1 MQLLPFLQLAVTIAL
16 VGVFIWSY
24 IRFRDKA
31 QKAETMQANLP
42 EAVKLDDLK
51 ARVASEEKR
60 LNDIQ
65 TQMRSQGTQ
74 LSDALE
80 AIEAKRKAEEWLEL
94 NRPEIASI
102 ERERQEQREIRASLD
117 DLKQQLATLTA
128 EHRELSRDASGID
141 AKRNHAREQLAA
153 TIAELQ
159 EKSRKLEETQRV
171 VESLQERRSQLRN
184 EVAELDVL
192 SERHKKLDHE
202 VNELTQTRRALAAEV
217 DSAQFKKASLEESV
231 ATLTADLHR
240 KTDAL
245 EEAQTAFTSVNDQH
259 QILKAQVAELAA
271 LASRHEGLAAKHEA
285 LNQQVDRL
293 TRQKT
298 ELAREVS
305 AAEAQRQQA
314 TTELAEINSN
324 LQEQTQALEEV
335 RTTCESLRDER
346 SQLKAEVAQFE
357 VLAKRQSELESS
369 VNTLAAQRSELVNA
383 IAQGQSQKQQIEVE
397 LERHHQELTEISQAI
412 EAKRLTV
419 ESLAEQRATLRTEV
433 AELSELSRYQRELKQ
448 EIAAFEQRKE
458 ELLQAANNADQLK
471 QHLLAEIA
479 PLEASLQLT
488 REELAAARASYETLC
503 EKQGT
508 LKAEVAQLEGL
519 SIRQRELIAQ
529 IDSLAQ
535 RQGELAAT
543 VAGHEQQK
551 QQLEIALAPLR
562 SDVADSTRML
572 SEIRASIE
580 TLRDRQSTLKSEVA
594 ELEAIK
600 QQQHQLQA
608 AVASLGERERE
619 LGEHVAQ
626 MQAQKHQLDSALPM
640 LHRDLEQTTRA
651 LADTRIAVESLR
663 ERQSVL
669 KGELAD
675 AEQLA
680 QQQQIVQA
688 NVASLVER
696 ERELSDL
703 VAGYQAQKHQLE
715 STLPVLRR
723 DLEQGTQSL
732 AETRAAVQAL
742 LDRELHLKNEVAGL
756 DNLVQQQ
763 QFVQASVASLIERE
777 RELSNL
783 VAGYQAQKHQL
794 ESTLPALHRD
804 LQQSAQSLTDTR
816 AAVELLHD
824 RQSVLKGEVADLEY
838 LAKQQRS
845 LQDQIVALTQEERDL
860 HDRVS
865 GYLAQKHE
873 LEAKL
878 PIVQQDLAEAQ
889 SSLAS
894 MHDSIEA
901 AREQYSVLKSNV
913 SELQKLAQRADALRL
928 EVGALSQQH
937 REVAALVAAA
947 ETRKQ
952 QLDELLLPL
961 NSELS
966 EKTKLLHQTRAA
978 FDALCERQGLLKAE
992 VAQLDGLL
1000 ARQQSLQLEIA
1011 SLTQQQRDL
1020 AGIVSNQESRK
1031 QHLEQQLATLASD
1044 LSHTSNRLD
1053 ETRHAF
1059 DSLCERQG
1067 TLKAEVAEL
1076 EGLSQQQKGLR
1087 IEVEALAQEQHQL
1100 VSTLA
1105 SQNTQKNQ
1113 LENEIASL
1121 SQHHA
1126 ATSAQL
1132 TEARNAYEA
1141 LCEKQGSLK
1150 AEVAEYAAL
1159 AQQQRTL
1166 HTQIEELT
1174 KQQRE
1179 LAIHVSSRL
1188 DQKAQLEESLASAK
1202 TEFAEVST
1210 RLSESRAAVQS
1221 LAERHGSLKAEV
1233 IELESLAHQQ
1243 QALRK
1248 EVAQLTQQQHELATT
1263 VNSQDSQRSALE
1275 QQLATLKSEFEETST
1290 RLGESR
1296 TAFDA
1301 LCERQG
1307 TLKAQVLELEA
1318 MAQLDAKLRDQVA
1331 ALTERQTEASAAVQ
1345 QLQYEKQQLENQI
1358 APLRHDLEDKTRI
1371 LHDTRIAVEAM
1382 RERQGALKGEIAELE
1397 SLAAR
1402 QQKLQT
1408 QVEDLTKQ
1416 QRDLAG
1422 SVSQHENRRKQ
1433 LEEQI
1438 APLTI
1443 DLAAKTQAMQ
1453 ETRAA
1458 VELLSQKQAALK
1470 AEVAEL
1476 EVLSARQKS
1485 LQSEVGDLTSQHTT
1499 LALQVAAAT
1508 HQKDSLDDQLAKI
1521 SADLVERSTTLEE
1534 VKAAWHDLRDKK
1546 ASLKTEVAELD
1557 ALANRFRNLQTEVT
1571 ALSGQQA
1578 ELSKHVAV
1586 ADSRKAQL
1594 DEELST
1600 TTAELNEKTHALQET
1615 RAAVDALQERKA
1627 GLRAEV
1633 ADLESLAKKHATL
1646 TQQVDQLAAAKRELD
1661 HALMTC
1667 DAQKGTA
1674 ERELSALLTQL
1685 EERTQ
1690 TLDETKAT
1698 HQQLSEQVASLR
1710 TQVSELNVLAE
1721 RHAKLESEVASMV
1734 ARHAEL
1740 DAQLTSTGQ
1749 RKEHRDSELAE
1760 VTTYLAERR
1769 KAMDETSKAVEVLK
1783 IQRNALT
1790 AEVADLEVLA
1800 ARHHDLE
1807 EQIAQLSEQAKE
1819 LAHDVGSGQMRRT
1832 QLQEKLDAITK
1843 QIKEHEDTLKE
1854 GRTEIDLLREVR
1866 GGLKAEVSELTRL
1879 SETYQQLKNAV
1890 SELTQK
1896 NAKLHIEVA
1905 SLDVKK
1911 TEATER
1917 ATSLA
1922 DELAQRTTTLH
1933 EVRSEYDALREQHA
1947 SLKAQVSE
1955 LSVLSKSRREE
1966 SETLGQRLGE
1976 LVQNL
1981 QQKSKVLDET
1991 KKRHDELSEQVS
2003 GLAARREQLE
2013 KTVEVVSDTL
2023 KELRLQTGYRG
2034 NNAGPLSE
2042 LWKPALLKSEFAG
2055 PRTDDEQ
2062 TCLKQT
2068 KKYLSNTGLRF
2079 PSRVIHAFHTSLKV
2093 SEVSPLVV
2101 LAGIS
2106 GTGKSELARR
2116 YAEGM
2121 GMHFLN
2127 LPVQPRWDSPQDM
2140 FGFFNY
2146 IENQYRAT
2154 ELARAL
2160 VQMDPFVNEESRGWQ
2175 TPEGWSESLAD
2186 RMLVV
2191 LLDEMNLARVEY
2203 YFSEFLSRLETRR
2216 GIRKTNAND
2225 RRKAEIT
2232 LEVGM
2237 HGATDPTMRLFVDTT
2252 VLFVGTIN
2260 EDETTQ
2266 TLSEK
2271 VVDRSNVL
2279 AFGRPPR
2286 LTDMPRISANGGN
2299 NGTPGGHHS
2308 EKFVAYKQWQQ
2319 WIKKESD
2326 LEPAAGAQVNRWIE
2340 EMNQAMEMIR
2350 RPFAFRTHAAIRAY
2364 AANYPEQGDKGL
2376 SFAMA
2381 DQIEQKIL
2389 PKFRGLD
2396 PNEENV
2402 GRSLDRIVGLLD
2414 ELGDGAMINAVE
2426 TSRRDGTREHQ
2437 FIFRGV
2443 DRSAD
2448 LAEVMV

>member
-1 MQLLPFLQLAVTIAL
+1 MQLLPFLQFAVTAAL
-16 VGVFIWSY
+16 LGVFIWSY
-24 IRFRDKA
+24 IRFREKTQKA
-31 QKAETMQANLP
+31 QAMQANLP

-80 AIEAKRKAEEWLEL
+80 AIDAKRKAEEWLEL

-117 DLKQQLATLTA
+117 DLKQQLTTLTA

-141 AKRNHAREQLAA
+141 AKRNHAREQLAS

-159 EKSRKLEETQRV
+159 EKSHKLDETQRV

-184 EVAELDVL
+184 EVAQLDVL
-192 SERHKKLDHE
+192 SERHQKLEHE
-202 VNELTQTRRALAAEV
+202 VNELTQARRSLAAEV
-217 DSAQFKKASLEESV
+217 DNAQFKKASLEDSV
-231 ATLTADLHR
+231 ATLSADLHR
-240 KTDAL
+240 KSSAL

-259 QILKAQVAELAA
+259 LMLKAQVAELTA

-293 TRQKT
+293 ARQKAD
-298 ELAREVS
+298 LAREVT

-314 TTELAEINSN
+314 GGELAQINGN

-335 RTTCESLRDER
+335 RAACEALRDER
-346 SQLKAEVAQFE
+346 SQLKAEVSQHE
-357 VLAKRQSELESS
+357 VLAKRQGELESS
-369 VNTLAAQRSELVNA
+369 VNSLAAQRAELVNA
-383 IAQGQSQKQQIEVE
+383 LAAGHSQKQQVE
-397 LERHHQELTEISQAI
+397 AELQRHHRELAEISQAI
-412 EAKRLTV
+412 EAKRLTA
-419 ESLAEQRATLRTEV
+419 ESLAEQRAALRTEV
-433 AELSELSRYQRELKQ
+433 AELTELSRYQKELKQ
-448 EIAAFEQRKE
+448 EIAGFEHRKE
-458 ELLQAANNADQLK
+458 ELSQAASNADQQK
-471 QHLLAEIA
+471 QHLLGQIA
-479 PLEASLQLT
+479 PLQGSLQQTRDELT
-488 REELAAARASYETLC
+488 AVRAIYETLC
-503 EKQGT
+503 EKQGS

-519 SIRQRELIAQ
+519 SHRQRELIAQ
-529 IDSLAQ
+529 IDSLVA

-562 SDVADSTRML
+562 IDVDEAARTLAEMRT
-572 SEIRASIE
+572 SIE
-580 TLRDRQSTLKSEVA
+580 ALRDRQSALKNEVA
-594 ELEAIK
+594 QLEGLR

-608 AVASLGERERE
+608 TVASLSERER
-619 LGEHVAQ
+619 
-626 MQAQKHQLDSALPM
+626 D
-640 LHRDLEQTTRA
+640 
-651 LADTRIAVESLR
+651 LADR
-663 ERQSVL
+663 
-669 KGELAD
+669 
-675 AEQLA
+675 
-680 QQQQIVQA
+680 
-688 NVASLVER
+688 
-696 ERELSDL
+696 
-703 VAGYQAQKHQLE
+703 VAGH
-715 STLPVLRR
+715 
-723 DLEQGTQSL
+723 
-732 AETRAAVQAL
+732 
-742 LDRELHLKNEVAGL
+742 
-756 DNLVQQQ
+756 
-763 QFVQASVASLIERE
+763 
-777 RELSNL
+777 
-783 VAGYQAQKHQL
+783 QAQKHQL

-804 LQQSAQSLTDTR
+804 LEQSSQALADTR
-816 AAVELLHD
+816 AAVEVLLA
-824 RQSVLKGEVADLEY
+824 RQSSLKNEVAGFEHLAQQQQIVQARVASLIERERELADRIAGYQAQKQHLESTLPELHRDLEQCSQSLAETRTAVEVLRERQSSLKGEVADLEY
-838 LAKQQRS
+838 LARQQRT
-845 LQDQIVALTQEERDL
+845 LQDQIVALVQEERDL
-860 HDRVS
+860 HERVS
-865 GYLAQKHE
+865 SHLAQKHE
-873 LEAKL
+873 LEARL
-878 PIVQQDLAEAQ
+878 PVVQQDLADAQ
-889 SSLAS
+889 SSLSQTHEAI
-894 MHDSIEA
+894 DA

-928 EVGALSQQH
+928 ELGALDQQH

-947 ETRKQ
+947 QTRKH
-952 QLDELLLPL
+952 QLDELLVPL
-961 NSELS
+961 NSELT
-966 EKTKLLHQTRAA
+966 EKTKLLQQTRGA
-978 FDALCERQGLLKAE
+978 FDALSERQGLLKVE

-1000 ARQQSLQLEIA
+1000 ERQQSLQADIA
-1011 SLTQQQRDL
+1011 SLTGQQRDL
-1020 AGIVSNQESRK
+1020 AGIVSNQESRR
-1031 QHLEQQLATLASD
+1031 QHLEQQLASLSSE
-1044 LSHTSNRLD
+1044 LSHTSARLD
-1053 ETRHAF
+1053 ETRRAF

-1076 EGLSQQQKGLR
+1076 EGLSQQQKGLS

-1100 VSTLA
+1100 VSMLA
-1105 SQNTQKNQ
+1105 SQNTQKQQ

-1121 SQHHA
+1121 TSHHA

-1132 TEARNAYEA
+1132 IDARAAHEA

-1174 KQQRE
+1174 RQQRE

-1188 DQKAQLEESLASAK
+1188 DQKAQLEDSLASAK
-1202 TEFAEVST
+1202 TEFAEVSS
-1210 RLSESRAAVQS
+1210 RLSESRAAVQL

-1233 IELESLAHQQ
+1233 IELESLAQQ
-1243 QALRK
+1243 QQSLRQ
-1248 EVAQLTQQQHELATT
+1248 EVSLLTQQQHELATT
-1263 VNSQDSQRSALE
+1263 VNSHDSQRSALE
-1275 QQLATLKSEFEETST
+1275 QQLAALKSEFEDTSA

-1296 TAFDA
+1296 TAFDS

-1318 MAQLDAKLRDQVA
+1318 MAQLDAKLREQVA
-1331 ALTERQTEASAAVQ
+1331 ALTERQTASSAAVQ
-1345 QLQYEKQQLENQI
+1345 QLQFEKQQLENQI

-1397 SLAAR
+1397 SLSAR
-1402 QQKLQT
+1402 QQKLQS
-1408 QVEDLTKQ
+1408 QVEELTRH
-1416 QRDLAG
+1416 QRELAG

-1433 LEEQI
+1433 LEDQI
-1438 APLTI
+1438 APLSV
-1443 DLAAKTQAMQ
+1443 DLLEKTKAMQ

-1458 VELLSQKQAALK
+1458 VESLSQKQAALK
-1470 AEVAEL
+1470 TEVAEL

-1485 LQSEVGDLTSQHTT
+1485 LQAQVGELTSQHTA
-1499 LALQVAAAT
+1499 LAHHVAAAT
-1508 HQKDSLDDQLAKI
+1508 HQKDSLDDRLAKI
-1521 SADLVERSTTLEE
+1521 SADLHDKSAALDEAKT
-1534 VKAAWHDLRDKK
+1534 AWHDLRDKK

-1557 ALANRFRNLQTEVT
+1557 ALASRFRSLQTEVT
-1571 ALSGQQA
+1571 SLSGQQA
-1578 ELSKHVAV
+1578 ELSKTVAV

-1594 DEELST
+1594 DEELAATS
-1600 TTAELNEKTHALQET
+1600 AELNEKTHALQET
-1615 RAAVDALQERKA
+1615 RAAVDTLQERKA

-1633 ADLESLAKKHATL
+1633 ADLESLAKKHASL
-1646 TQQVDQLAAAKRELD
+1646 TQQVDQLLAAKRELD

-1667 DAQKGTA
+1667 DVQKGTA
-1674 ERELSALLTQL
+1674 ERGLSSLLAQL

-1690 TLDETKAT
+1690 TLEETKAT
-1698 HQQLSEQVASLR
+1698 HLQLTEQVASLR
-1710 TQVSELNVLAE
+1710 AQVSELSVLAE
-1721 RHAKLESEVASMV
+1721 RHARLEGEVASMV

-1749 RKEHRDSELAE
+1749 RKEHRDGELVE
-1760 VTTYLAERR
+1760 VTAQLIERR
-1769 KAMDETSKAVEVLK
+1769 KAMDDTSKAVEALK

-1790 AEVADLEVLA
+1790 AEVADLELLA
-1800 ARHHDLE
+1800 TRHHDLE
-1807 EQIAQLSEQAKE
+1807 QQIAQLSEQAKE

-1832 QLQEKLDAITK
+1832 QLQEKLDVITK

-1917 ATSLA
+1917 ATHLA

-1933 EVRSEYDALREQHA
+1933 EVRSEYDILREQHA

-2068 KKYLSNTGLRF
+2068 KKYLSNMGLRF

-2216 GIRKTNAND
+2216 GIRKTNPND

-2237 HGATDPTMRLFVDTT
+2237 HGATDPTMRLFVDTN

-2299 NGTPGGHHS
+2299 NGAPGGHHS

-2319 WIKKESD
+2319 WIRKDTD
-2326 LEPAAGAQVNRWIE
+2326 LEAAAGTQVNRWIE

-2414 ELGDGAMINAVE
+2414 ELGDGAMINAIE

-2448 LAEVMV
+2448 MAEVMV